1 MLRGGSVNKRL
12 KHYLTV
18 SFVGEELGLV
28 LETARSL
35 SVSRSRH

>member
-1 MLRGGSVNKRL
+1 MLRGGSTNKKL

-18 SFVGEELGLV
+18 LFVGEELGPV

-35 SVSRSRH
+35 SVSR